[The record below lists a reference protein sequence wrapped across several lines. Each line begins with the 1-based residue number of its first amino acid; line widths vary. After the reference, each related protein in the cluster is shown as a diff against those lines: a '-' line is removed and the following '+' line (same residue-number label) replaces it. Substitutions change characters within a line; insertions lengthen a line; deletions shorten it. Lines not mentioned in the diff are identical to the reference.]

1 MVKEG
6 YGYGLPLLVISG
18 FLLAFRLYWL
28 GGLFFA
34 ATVFV
39 LSFFRD
45 PERRIPADPHAIVSP
60 ADGRVVQIIGEQIDG
75 CEMQRL
81 SIFMAPWNVHV
92 NRAPTSGIVR
102 KVTYYPGAFHIAS
115 QPAASVENEQN
126 VFTIEAEDGSIHV
139 RQIAGAL
146 ARRIVFWKR
155 PGDLIKRG
163 ERVGLIK
170 FGSRVDVIV
179 RAGTEWRV
187 KVGDHVRAGSTII
200 GISKPEG

>member
-1 MVKEG
+1 M
-6 YGYGLPLLVISG
+6 PLLVISG
-18 FLLAFRLYWL
+18 LLLAFRLYWA

-34 ATVFV
+34 VAVFV

-45 PERRIPADPHAIVSP
+45 PERRIPAEPRAIVSP
-60 ADGRVVQIIGEQIDG
+60 ADGRVVQIVGEQIDG
-75 CEMQRL
+75 CEMQRM

-92 NRAPTSGIVR
+92 NRAPASGILR
-102 KVTYYPGAFHIAS
+102 KVSYHPGTFHIAS
-115 QPAASVENEQN
+115 RPGASVENEQN
-126 VFTIEAEDGSIHV
+126 VFTIESEEGSIHV

-155 PGDLIKRG
+155 PGDWIKRG

-200 GISKPEG
+200 GISKPEEG

>member
-6 YGYGLPLLVISG
+6 YVYGLPLLLISG
-18 FLLAFRLYWL
+18 LLLAFRAYWA
-28 GGLFFA
+28 GGAFLA
-34 ATVFV
+34 AAVFV

-45 PERRIPADPHAIVSP
+45 PERSVPADPHAIVSP
-60 ADGRVVQIIGEQIDG
+60 ADGRVVQIVRESIEG
-75 CEMQRL
+75 CEMQRV

-102 KVTYYPGAFHIAS
+102 KVTYHPGAFHIAS
-115 QPAASVENEQN
+115 RSGASVENEQN
-126 VFTIEAEDGSIHV
+126 VFTIEAEEGNIQV

-155 PGDLIKRG
+155 PGDWIKRG

-179 RAGTEWRV
+179 RAETKWRV